1 MRLSDDELENLLR
14 GGENFRVERKESLA
28 GDSRNA
34 IAEAICA
41 FANDLAGI
49 GEAGVIFVGVK
60 DGKIEASA
68 FVPDENALQTLVG
81 MKTDG
86 RITPPPSLL
95 VETRTVAGLRLA
107 VVTTLPSISPPVRF
121 NGRIHIRVGARRG
134 VATAQDER
142 ILNERRRH
150 LDQPFDARPMIGLAV
165 NTLNLRLFEEEYLPS
180 AFDPEV
186 LAENGRSIEQ
196 RLAVTKMIAA
206 ADNATPTALGI
217 MVLGRSPLDYLS
229 NFYVQFLR
237 IDGVELTD
245 PIIDEAKIDGTL
257 AEILRRTDEKL
268 RASIGVQIDLLGQD
282 QEVKQATYP
291 LPALQQ
297 LVRNA
302 IMHRTYEATN
312 APVRITWFN
321 DRIEIQNPGGPF
333 GQVTRDNF
341 GAAGVTDY
349 RNPNIADAMKV
360 LGYVQRFGVGIAS
373 ARKLLAEAG
382 HPAPEFIVEDNH
394 VLVIVRGRQA

>member
-1 MRLSDDELENLLR
+1 MRLSDEDLEKLLLD
-14 GGENFRVERKESLA
+14 GENFRVERKESLKKKKK
-28 GDSRNA
+28 NA

-41 FANDLAGI
+41 YANDLAGT
-49 GEAGVIFVGVK
+49 GEAGVVFVGVK
-60 DGKIEASA
+60 DKEIAASG
-68 FVPDENALQTLVG
+68 FIPDENALQTLVG

-95 VETRTVAGLRLA
+95 VEERTVSGLRLA

-121 NGRIHIRVGARRG
+121 NGRICVRVGARRG
-134 VATAQDER
+134 LATGQDER

-150 LDQPFDARPMIGLAV
+150 LDQPFDVRPMVGVAFDA
-165 NTLNLRLFEEEYLPS
+165 LNRRAFEDEYLPS
-180 AFDPEV
+180 AFAPEV
-186 LAENGRSIEQ
+186 IAENGRSLEE
-196 RLAVTKMIAA
+196 RLAATKMIAS
-206 ADNATPTALGI
+206 ADDPTPTTLGM

-229 NFYVQFLR
+229 NFYIQFLR
-237 IDGVELTD
+237 IDGSELTD
-245 PIIDEAKIDGTL
+245 PIIDEARIDGTL

-268 RASIGVQIDLLGQD
+268 RASIGVHIDLLAKD

-291 LPALQQ
+291 LAALQQ

-333 GQVTRDNF
+333 GQVTRQNF
-341 GAAGVTDY
+341 GVPGVTDY
-349 RNPNIADAMKV
+349 RNPNMADAMKV

-373 ARKLLAEAG
+373 ARKLLADAG
-382 HPAPEFIVEDNH
+382 HPAPEFVVEDLH
-394 VLVIVRGRQA
+394 VLAIIRGRQA